1 MKDDARVAR
10 LDAAADT
17 VHWGYFDA
25 KLAPVLTI
33 DSGDRVTISTV
44 SGPPEILRYV
54 VVKGPVA
61 IDGIS
66 LTVIAKDTQSFAV
79 SLVQYT
85 QEHTNLHA
93 RKPGDRV
100 NLETDLFA
108 RYVEQMVQEHFAA
121 HAEQAASYVS
131 TGESPRD
138 AELNAVA
145 HAALTAVIQGLM
157 SFDECVTKR

>member
-1 MKDDARVAR
+1 MSATRNGRGAGPE
-10 LDAAADT
+10 LDND
-17 VHWGYFDA
+17 
-25 KLAPVLTI
+25 
-33 DSGDRVTISTV
+33 
-44 SGPPEILRYV
+44 EILRYV

-66 LTVIAKDTQSFAV
+66 LTVISKDAESFAV

-121 HAEQAASYVS
+121 QR
-131 TGESPRD
+131 G
-138 AELNAVA
+138 
-145 HAALTAVIQGLM
+145 
-157 SFDECVTKR
+157 